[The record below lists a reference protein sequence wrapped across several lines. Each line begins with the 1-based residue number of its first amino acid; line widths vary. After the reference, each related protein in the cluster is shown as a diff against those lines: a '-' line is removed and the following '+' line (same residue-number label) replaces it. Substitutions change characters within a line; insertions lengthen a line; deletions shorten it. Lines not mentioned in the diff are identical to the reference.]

1 MALLRDDNNIESA
14 ISNIYTSSYIRTFTK
29 STPRILNDKNDFISN
44 IYGENLDRNIIAHYV
59 PKVDYDQLIF
69 SIDDRYEISSQSD
82 YYDKLIVYNVVNYNF
97 RDVVVGIRYKF
108 KY

>member
-1 MALLRDDNNIESA
+1 MALLRDDDNIESA

-29 STPRILNDKNDFISN
+29 STPRILNDKNEFISN
-44 IYGENLDRNIIAHYV
+44 IYEGNLDRNMISHYV

-69 SIDDRYEISSQSD
+69 SVDDKYEISSQSD

-97 RDVVVGIRYKF
+97 KDIVVGIRYKF